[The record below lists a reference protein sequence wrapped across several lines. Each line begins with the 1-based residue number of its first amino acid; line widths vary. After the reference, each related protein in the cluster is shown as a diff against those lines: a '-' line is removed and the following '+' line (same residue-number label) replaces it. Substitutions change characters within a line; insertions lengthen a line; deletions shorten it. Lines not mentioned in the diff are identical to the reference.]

1 MARRKRNWRP
11 NANYHVVMRG
21 NNRQNIYATEED
33 MLHLMRCMGHASI
46 DYQFTI
52 FAFCIMTNH
61 YHILLQSEDNL
72 SKIMRHINRKYSDYY
87 SKRYGYI
94 GQLYQGRYYSKEVK
108 SPYAMLAVSR
118 YIHRNPI
125 ATKTPMVKHL
135 ADYPF
140 STFPYYHSSAPSPYP
155 YIDTSKLPHCL
166 PQPFEKTT
174 EAYVNY
180 CLMDMEDILNAR
192 KSTDILKVLT

>member
-11 NANYHVVMRG
+11 NAYYHVVMRG

-33 MLHLMRCMGHASI
+33 MLHVMRCIGHASI
-46 DYQFTI
+46 DYHFTI
-52 FAFCIMTNH
+52 VAFCIMTNH

-72 SKIMRHINRKYSDYY
+72 SNIMRHINRKYSDYY
-87 SKRYGYI
+87 AKRYDYV

-108 SPYAMLAVSR
+108 STYAMLAVSR

-135 ADYPF
+135 AEYPF
-140 STFPYYHSSAPSPYP
+140 STFPNYHSSTPSPYP
-155 YIDTSKLPHCL
+155 YLDTSKLPDCL
-166 PQPFEKTT
+166 PPPFEKTT
-174 EAYVNY
+174 AAYVTY
-180 CLMDMEDILNAR
+180 CLMETEEILNIYNSRDILEVP
-192 KSTDILKVLT
+192 T

>member
-21 NNRQNIYATEED
+21 NNRQNIYNTEDD
-33 MLHLMRCMGHASI
+33 MWHLMRCIGHASI
-46 DYQFTI
+46 YYQFTI

-61 YHILLQSEDNL
+61 YHILLQSEDSL

-125 ATKTPMVKHL
+125 TTKTPLVKHL

-155 YIDTSKLPHCL
+155 YLDTSKLPHCL

-174 EAYVNY
+174 EAYVHY
-180 CLMDMEDILNAR
+180 CLMDIEDILNR
-192 KSTDILKVLT
+192 QKSKDILEAFP